1 MFIERFLPWKAL
13 SIYWNFKKEL
23 ELFPKESKDKQIDQN
38 TQKYLAKCDADCKGN
53 IFKNNDI
60 SEKVRKKE
68 SLF

>member
-13 SIYWNFKKEL
+13 SIYWNSKKEL
-23 ELFPKESKDKQIDQN
+23 ELFPKETKDKQIDQN

>member
-23 ELFPKESKDKQIDQN
+23 ELFPKETKDKQIDQN

-60 SEKVRKKE
+60 SEKVRKKG